1 MINNG
6 MMIEAAIAGCA
17 VADMAIAKMDIT
29 DADQTVETAQ
39 QRRVRRYK
47 LHHRTA
53 PVVSA
58 FFMAG
63 IMALIMCTAIA
74 AVNGGV
80 TADLPARTL
89 RAYAF
94 AMPTAFLCVLLVRPL
109 VVRLTAWIV
118 HHPAA

>member
-6 MMIEAAIAGCA
+6 LMIEAALAGCT
-17 VADMAIAKMDIT
+17 VADMAITEMDS
-29 DADQTVETAQ
+29 AEAGEGVETAQ
-39 QRRVRRYK
+39 RRRARRYK

-80 TADLPARTL
+80 TGDLPVRTL

-94 AMPTAFLCVLLVRPL
+94 AMPTAFFCVLLVRPL
-109 VVRLTAWIV
+109 VVRLTAWVV
-118 HHPAA
+118 HPSAG